1 MKKKAMTILLTVML
15 FVGLTAVPAGA
26 SAKTPDAPD
35 PFYAADFAGVL
46 TEDTENYIIEKNGI
60 LENECG
66 GQIVVVTVDFLDGMD
81 IEDYAYKLFNSWK
94 IGDEDENN
102 GVLLLLVIGEENYW
116 CMQGKG
122 LESALSSGDIDD
134 ILWNDLEDDFAE
146 GNYNAGVEKTF
157 DALYDE
163 VAAYYGVSDADGD
176 FSDEEYGSETS
187 SLMQILVGILLV
199 LAVLVFIILVVVL
212 LRAAGRNRTSRR
224 MYDDR
229 PVYIPP
235 ARRRRPQMPPREPHD
250 RPPGDRPGAG
260 HPDRR
265 HENSIPSR
273 RPGTGRRTPES
284 KGAAVGSSRPSR
296 PIARPSS
303 RSSARPSTPKSSA
316 GSTARRKSSVS
327 RSGSGHGGGGTSRG
341 GGSGRRGR

>member
-1 MKKKAMTILLTVML
+1 MTILLTVML

>member
-26 SAKTPDAPD
+26 SAKIPDAPD

-46 TEDTENYIIEKNGI
+46 TEDTEKYIIEKNGI

-116 CMQGKG
+116 CMQGRG

-163 VAAYYGVSDADGD
+163 VAAYYGVSDVDGD
-176 FSDEEYGSETS
+176 FSDEEYGS
-187 SLMQILVGILLV
+187 
-199 LAVLVFIILVVVL
+199 
-212 LRAAGRNRTSRR
+212 RNQRQPDADPCRN
-224 MYDDR
+224 
-229 PVYIPP
+229 P
-235 ARRRRPQMPPREPHD
+235 AC
-250 RPPGDRPGAG
+250 AC
-260 HPDRR
+260 
-265 HENSIPSR
+265 
-273 RPGTGRRTPES
+273 
-284 KGAAVGSSRPSR
+284 
-296 PIARPSS
+296 
-303 RSSARPSTPKSSA
+303 SA
-316 GSTARRKSSVS
+316 GIYDP
-327 RSGSGHGGGGTSRG
+327 
-341 GGSGRRGR
+341 GRCVASCGREKPDTEKNVR